1 VGPVENLMKSVDID
15 TPGQTEEAISAEMIR
30 SQLETLAHDEGF
42 RSSKRSVAFLRYVI
56 KETLNGAADQIKE
69 RTIGVEVFG
78 RSTSYEPNLDHI
90 VRTAASE
97 VRKRLAIYY
106 GDEAHR
112 GELRILIPPGSYI
125 PRFTL
130 PAQETGEEDAA
141 ARAVSPLSVPESP
154 APPVLPAPVSRWRW
168 LGLAAGAAVVMAVA
182 GLGIFV
188 HQRTSA
194 EMAFW
199 QPILDTRQPVLLALG
214 DVPNGPPHAQ
224 ANPGEQAPLPVIAQP
239 SAQGTVPLADAVTMA
254 RLYSALQARGNRV
267 LVRPGSSI
275 SFSDLREGP
284 VVLIG
289 AFNNP
294 WSLRLIGKLRF
305 SLALDDARQLIYIR
319 DNRSPESRNWSWG
332 THQPVSNVG
341 GAGTPV
347 LHDYAL
353 ISRVRSP
360 QTGHFL
366 VVVGGL
372 FVYGTQAAG
381 EFLSDPEALKA
392 LNRVSAMDSHKS
404 LQIVLET
411 TVTDATPGPAR
422 VVAISEE

>member
-1 VGPVENLMKSVDID
+1 MKSADVE
-15 TPGQTEEAISAEMIR
+15 TPAQTEESISPERIR
-30 SQLETLAHDEGF
+30 SQLETLSRDEGF
-42 RSSKRSVAFLRYVI
+42 RSSRRSVAFLRYVI
-56 KETLNGAADQIKE
+56 EETLKGAAEQIKE

-106 GDEAHR
+106 GDEAHK

-125 PRFTL
+125 PRFSL
-130 PAQETGEEDAA
+130 HSAEGSEEDAA
-141 ARAVSPLSVPESP
+141 AKLNGNPHVAEPTASFP
-154 APPVLPAPVSRWRW
+154 ASARVWSRRW
-168 LGLAAGAAVVMAVA
+168 AWLLAGAGMLAVA
-182 GLGIFV
+182 LALFV
-188 HQRTSA
+188 HLRSNA

-199 QPILDTRQPVLLALG
+199 QPILESHQPVLLALG

-224 ANPGEQAPLPVIAQP
+224 ANPGEPSPLPIIAQP

-254 RLYSALQARGNRV
+254 RLFSALQARGNRV
-267 LVRPGSSI
+267 LVRPGSSV

-305 SLALDDARQLIYIR
+305 SFALDEEHQLIYIR
-319 DNRSPESRNWSWG
+319 DSRNPNARQWSLG

-341 GAGTPV
+341 GLGTPV

-381 EFLSDPEALKA
+381 EFLSDPEALRALSKA
-392 LNRVSAMDSHKS
+392 TSMDSTKS

-411 TVTDATPGPAR
+411 TVTDATPSPAR

>member
-1 VGPVENLMKSVDID
+1 MKTADVEGPV
-15 TPGQTEEAISAEMIR
+15 QTEEAVAPERIR
-30 SQLETLAHDEGF
+30 SQLETLIRDEGF
-42 RSSKRSVAFLRYVI
+42 RSSKRSVAFLRYVVE
-56 KETLNGAADQIKE
+56 ETLNGAAEQIKE

-106 GDEAHR
+106 GDEAHK

-125 PRFTL
+125 PRFALST
-130 PAQETGEEDAA
+130 ADGAEEEGTAKSNGHLRVA
-141 ARAVSPLSVPESP
+141 EPSPF
-154 APPVLPAPVSRWRW
+154 APRLVGAWMQRWAW
-168 LGLAAGAAVVMAVA
+168 FLAGAGVLALAVA
-182 GLGIFV
+182 LLA
-188 HQRTSA
+188 HLRTNA
-194 EMAFW
+194 ELAFW
-199 QPILDTRQPVLLALG
+199 QPILGSHQPILLALG
-214 DVPNGPPHAQ
+214 DVPNGPPHGQ
-224 ANPGEQAPLPVIAQP
+224 PNPGEPSPLPIIAQP

-267 LVRPGSSI
+267 LVRPGSSV

-305 SLALDDARQLIYIR
+305 NFALDEEHQLIYIR
-319 DNRSPESRNWSWG
+319 DNRNPNARPWSLG

-341 GAGTPV
+341 GPGTPV

-392 LNRVSAMDSHKS
+392 LSKVTSMDSNKS

-411 TVTDATPGPAR
+411 TVTDATPSPAR

>member
-1 VGPVENLMKSVDID
+1 
-15 TPGQTEEAISAEMIR
+15 
-30 SQLETLAHDEGF
+30 
-42 RSSKRSVAFLRYVI
+42 
-56 KETLNGAADQIKE
+56 
-69 RTIGVEVFG
+69 
-78 RSTSYEPNLDHI
+78 
-90 VRTAASE
+90 
-97 VRKRLAIYY
+97 
-106 GDEAHR
+106 
-112 GELRILIPPGSYI
+112 
-125 PRFTL
+125 
-130 PAQETGEEDAA
+130 
-141 ARAVSPLSVPESP
+141 
-154 APPVLPAPVSRWRW
+154 
-168 LGLAAGAAVVMAVA
+168 
-182 GLGIFV
+182 
-188 HQRTSA
+188 
-194 EMAFW
+194 
-199 QPILDTRQPVLLALG
+199 
-214 DVPNGPPHAQ
+214 
-224 ANPGEQAPLPVIAQP
+224 
-239 SAQGTVPLADAVTMA
+239 MA
-254 RLYSALQARGNRV
+254 RLYSALQAHGNRIV
-267 LVRPGSSI
+267 VRPGNSI

-305 SLALDDARQLIYIR
+305 SLALDDVGQLIYIR
-319 DNRSPESRNWSWG
+319 DSRNPDARNWSWG
-332 THQPVSNVG
+332 THQPVSNIG
-341 GAGTPV
+341 GAGAPV

-392 LNRVSAMDSHKS
+392 LSKVASMDGKKS

>member
-1 VGPVENLMKSVDID
+1 MISLEVE
-15 TPGQTEEAISAEMIR
+15 TPAKTEENISPEMIR
-30 SQLETLAHDEGF
+30 SQLENVVGDEGF
-42 RSSKRSVAFLRYVI
+42 RSSKRSVAFLRHVI
-56 KETLNGAADQIKE
+56 GVTLKGAADQIKE
-69 RTIGVEVFG
+69 RTIGMEVFG
-78 RSTSYEPNLDHI
+78 RSLSYEPNLDHI

-97 VRKRLAIYY
+97 VRKRLAVYY
-106 GDEAHR
+106 AEESHR

-130 PAQETGEEDAA
+130 PASEGTEEDAA
-141 ARAVSPLSVPESP
+141 ARASGHAHLAEAAPRRGGLSFR
-154 APPVLPAPVSRWRW
+154 L
-168 LGLAAGAAVVMAVA
+168 LGRLLGSAVVVA
-182 GLGIFV
+182 IGIALYV
-188 HQRTSA
+188 QQRSSA

-199 QPILDTRQPVLLALG
+199 EPILDTRQPVLLALG
-214 DVPNGPPHAQ
+214 DVPNGPPHSQ
-224 ANPGEQAPLPVIAQP
+224 ANPGEPAPTPVIAQP

-254 RLYSALQARGNRV
+254 RLYSALQAHGNRIV
-267 LVRPGSSI
+267 VRPGNSI

-305 SLALDDARQLIYIR
+305 SLALDDVGQLIYIR
-319 DNRSPESRNWSWG
+319 DSRNPDARNWSWG
-332 THQPVSNVG
+332 THQPVSNIG
-341 GAGTPV
+341 GAGAPV

-392 LNRVSAMDSHKS
+392 LSKVASMDGKKS

>member
-1 VGPVENLMKSVDID
+1 MNSLELEIPV
-15 TPGQTEEAISAEMIR
+15 QTEETVSPEMIR
-30 SQLETLAHDEGF
+30 NQLETLVRDEGF
-42 RSSKRSVAFLRYVI
+42 RSSKRSIAFLRYVI
-56 KETLNGAADQIKE
+56 EETLNGAADQIKE

-106 GDEAHR
+106 GDEAHKN
-112 GELRILIPPGSYI
+112 ELRILIPPGSYI
-125 PRFTL
+125 PRFSLRAGDT
-130 PAQETGEEDAA
+130 ADEEAA
-141 ARAVSPLSVPESP
+141 ARSNGPTLAPETASPPEPP
-154 APPVLPAPVSRWRW
+154 ARRPIWIGGGVLACLILLA
-168 LGLAAGAAVVMAVA
+168 LGVD
-182 GLGIFV
+182 IFV
-188 HQRTSA
+188 HLRSGA
-194 EMAFW
+194 ESAFW
-199 QPILDTRQPVLLALG
+199 RPILDTHQPVLLALG
-214 DVPNGPPHAQ
+214 DVPHGPPHAQ
-224 ANPGEQAPLPVIAQP
+224 PTAGEQAPLPIIAQP
-239 SAQGTVPLADAVTMA
+239 TAQGSVPLADAVTMA
-254 RLYSALQARGNRV
+254 RLYSALQAHGNRV
-267 LVRPGSSI
+267 VVRPGSSI
-275 SFSDLREGP
+275 AFSDLREGP

-305 SLALDDARQLIYIR
+305 SLALDDSRQLIYIR
-319 DNRSPESRNWSWG
+319 DSRNPDARTWSWG

-347 LHDYAL
+347 LHDFAL

-360 QTGHFL
+360 ETGHFM

-392 LNRVSAMDSHKS
+392 LNKVTSMDSNKS

>member
-1 VGPVENLMKSVDID
+1 MD
-15 TPGQTEEAISAEMIR
+15 TSAPTEESISPEKIR
-30 SQLETLAHDEGF
+30 SQLETLTRDEGF

-56 KETLNGAADQIKE
+56 EETLKGAAEQIKE

-106 GDEAHR
+106 GDEAHKC
-112 GELRILIPPGSYI
+112 ELRILIPPGTYI
-125 PRFTL
+125 PRFAL
-130 PAQETGEEDAA
+130 PAGEGAEEDVSAKSNGNPQVADAA
-141 ARAVSPLSVPESP
+141 P
-154 APPVLPAPVSRWRW
+154 LPAPSRHASLLRW
-168 LGLAAGAAVVMAVA
+168 TGWIVAAMLLVGFSLAYHLRNGAD
-182 GLGIFV
+182 
-188 HQRTSA
+188 S
-194 EMAFW
+194 AFW
-199 QPILDTRQPVLLALG
+199 QPILDTHQPVLLALG

-224 ANPGEQAPLPVIAQP
+224 PNPGEPAPLPVIAQP
-239 SAQGTVPLADAVTMA
+239 SAQGTVPMADAVTMA
-254 RLYSALQARGNRV
+254 RLYSALQAHGNKI
-267 LVRPGSSI
+267 LVRPGSSV

-294 WSLRLIGKLRF
+294 WSLRLTGKLRF
-305 SLALDDARQLIYIR
+305 SLALDETRQLIYIR
-319 DNRSPESRNWSWG
+319 DARNPESRNWSWG

-341 GAGTPV
+341 GPGAPV

-366 VVVGGL
+366 VAVGGL

-392 LNRVSAMDSHKS
+392 LTKTSSMDPNKS

-411 TVTDATPGPAR
+411 TVTDATPSPAH